1 MNMDFVIICPLVQHG
16 LPAIRFLSIGSCF
29 CSMLLSDHA
38 SGSQEEG
45 KRALPFTGRAE
56 ACRLRSDAAER
67 LGGGAGNHV
76 DRQEE
81 QLAHDSNVFT
91 PANLCKTTRR
101 ETFGLKFSNS
111 PPTDV
116 E

>member
-16 LPAIRFLSIGSCF
+16 LPAIRFLAIGSCF

-38 SGSQEEG
+38 SGS
-45 KRALPFTGRAE
+45 TGTGQA
-56 ACRLRSDAAER
+56 RSP
-67 LGGGAGNHV
+67 LHGAGGSLQIEIG
-76 DRQEE
+76 RCGAARRRSWQSRGSTEE
-81 QLAHDSNVFT
+81 QLAHDSNAFA